1 MNVKDFP
8 MLRKDIIYF
17 DNGAT
22 TFKPQQV
29 IDKIRE
35 YYEDYSA
42 NSGRGEYDIA
52 FRVDKEINDAR
63 WAVKNFIN
71 ARYLEEIVFTSGTT
85 NSLNM
90 IVNGFFKDNL
100 EDGDEV
106 LITEA
111 EHASNVIPWYML
123 KNIVVKNIPLLNNY
137 VTLDNVIKTITP
149 KTKVISLAGITN
161 VLGDKRPIKEI
172 CEYAHQHNIFVVLD
186 GAQMVPHEKVD
197 VIDLDVDFLAF
208 SGHKM
213 CGPTG
218 IGVLYGKKELLEE
231 MIPQNYGGGMNESFD
246 DQEHVYL
253 KDLPE
258 RLEAGTINIAGI
270 IGLKESIKYLT
281 NIGMDNISDYE
292 MKLRKY
298 LIDKLIKIKHIDI
311 LNIEGDSGIVSF
323 NVDGIFA
330 QDVAYYLNKHHI
342 CVRAGSHCAKNLKF
356 VTHKNSSV
364 RISMY
369 FYNTYED
376 IDKLVDLL
384 KDKNRILEEMI

>member
-137 VTLDNVIKTITP
+137 VTLDNVIKMITP

-161 VLGDKRPIKEI
+161 VLGDRRPIKEI

-253 KDLPE
+253 KDLP
-258 RLEAGTINIAGI
+258 
-270 IGLKESIKYLT
+270 
-281 NIGMDNISDYE
+281 
-292 MKLRKY
+292 
-298 LIDKLIKIKHIDI
+298 
-311 LNIEGDSGIVSF
+311 
-323 NVDGIFA
+323 
-330 QDVAYYLNKHHI
+330 
-342 CVRAGSHCAKNLKF
+342 
-356 VTHKNSSV
+356 
-364 RISMY
+364 
-369 FYNTYED
+369 
-376 IDKLVDLL
+376 
-384 KDKNRILEEMI
+384 